1 MFEIDHVSIDNGEDE
16 AYSVLNDIR
25 VISQNKDKNN
35 ILSSFFSLAKV
46 HNPYSPPT
54 EGLEQRP
61 CYEHAKWFL
70 DSRCVRGETKIYHVS
85 MNTILYF

>member
-35 ILSSFFSLAKV
+35 ILSSFF
-46 HNPYSPPT
+46 
-54 EGLEQRP
+54 
-61 CYEHAKWFL
+61 
-70 DSRCVRGETKIYHVS
+70 
-85 MNTILYF
+85 